1 MKLSIRIVALCL
13 VVASVV
19 SAIITASAAAE
30 LPEYRTCI
38 KASPKESGKFNDKS
52 CSIASKGG
60 KKEGDYELGAWNQG
74 KKVTFIGKNGETT
87 LDSYIPESE
96 AEPWTGGTVVGKV
109 VCKSGKSKGEVTGPK
124 TSIVTVEFKT
134 CTSEGKKCTSAGAK
148 AGTIVTQ
155 PLLSILGYSG
165 GQVTSADLEVFRRM
179 GGVNAEFNCEGP
191 AVETSG
197 AVLGVDTGNIN
208 LISKDFTQTFAVNA
222 KGGQDV
228 VFSTVEEGSP
238 LFLTSLITPPGLTL
252 PGGENTTAVLKGE
265 AMEIEA

>member
-1 MKLSIRIVALCL
+1 MKRIRIVGLCL
-13 VVASVV
+13 VAVFAM
-19 SAIITASAAAE
+19 SAIASASASAE
-30 LPEYRTCI
+30 ELSYKTCI
-38 KASPKESGKFNDKS
+38 KAVPKESGKFNDKA
-52 CSIASKGG
+52 CTVASKGG
-60 KKEGDYELGAWNQG
+60 KKEGDYELGAWNAG
-74 KKVTFIGKNGETT
+74 KKTTFTGKNGVST
-87 LDSYIPESE
+87 LDSYIPENE
-96 AEPWTGGTVVGKV
+96 ATPWTGGTVVGAV
-109 VCKSGKSKGEVTGPK
+109 TCKSGKSAGSITGPK
-124 TSIVTVEFKT
+124 TGSVKVEFKT

-179 GGVNAEFNCEGP
+179 GGVNAEFNCEGL